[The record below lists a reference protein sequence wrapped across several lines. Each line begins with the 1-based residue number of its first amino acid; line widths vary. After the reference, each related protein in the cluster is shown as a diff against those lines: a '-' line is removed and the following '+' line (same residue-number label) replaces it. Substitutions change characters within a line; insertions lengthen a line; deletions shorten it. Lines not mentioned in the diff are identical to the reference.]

1 MTRKHL
7 RRTARNLLITAVLG
21 ALAWIASDFP
31 LPTQE
36 LAFRRLERQYLAG
49 RSEIIF
55 RCESQGEA
63 RFGHPDMLLGV
74 TDTAVLTSSDT
85 HPFNVWP
92 RDADGPTLVVLPSEL
107 VLEPVFT
114 VGLVA
119 VGPPARA
126 ETARLTITL
135 SRLDWAEDYAM
146 EGQRQGDVFL
156 FSLAAR
162 HGEDDWRSHEREALS
177 ELTHQQPRTFLYPY
191 TVEFFDA
198 GGALLDTLSYPGP
211 QTEEVA
217 A

>member
-1 MTRKHL
+1 MTSRHI
-7 RRTARNLLITAVLG
+7 RRALRNLGLA
-21 ALAWIASDFP
+21 ALAALVIWGMQGYP

-36 LAFRRLERQYLAG
+36 MEFRRLERQRLAG

-63 RFGHPDMLLGV
+63 MLGRPDMLLGV
-74 TDTAVLTSSDT
+74 TDTAVHTSSDT
-85 HPFNVWP
+85 HPLNIWP
-92 RDADGPTLVVLPSEL
+92 RNPDGPTLVVLPSEL
-107 VLEPVFT
+107 ELQPVFT

-119 VGPPARA
+119 VGAPEGTA
-126 ETARLTITL
+126 TARLTITL
-135 SRLDWAEDYAM
+135 SRLDWAEDYTVD
-146 EGQRQGDVFL
+146 GQRQGAVFL

-198 GGALLDTLSYPGP
+198 DGETLDVLAYDGYGSG
-211 QTEEVA
+211 EVA

>member
-7 RRTARNLLITAVLG
+7 RRTLRNLLITALLA
-21 ALAWIASDFP
+21 ALVWTAKGFP

-36 LAFRRLERQYLAG
+36 MALRRLERQHLAG
-49 RSEIIF
+49 QSDILL

-63 RFGHPDMLLGV
+63 EFGHPDMLLGV
-74 TDTAVLTSSDT
+74 TDAAIHTSSDT
-85 HPFNVWP
+85 HPLNIWP
-92 RDADGPTLVVLPSEL
+92 RNTDGPTLVVLPSEL
-107 VLEPVFT
+107 VLEPLFT
-114 VGLVA
+114 VGLAA
-119 VGPPARA
+119 VDPPAR
-126 ETARLTITL
+126 TASAQLTITL
-135 SRLDWAEDYAM
+135 SRLEWAEVYIA

-191 TVEFFDA
+191 TVEFFDTD
-198 GGALLDTLSYPGP
+198 GALLDALSYSGP
-211 QTEEVA
+211 QAEEVA